1 MASGVNFTKE
11 VPLKE
16 ISENSKNLNILPKK
30 IRGRGR
36 GSRSQLGILR
46 AFSRK
51 MVANESQN
59 NFAIFFPEKG
69 RILHFAVGRRA
80 QGARRFLP
88 KAQNLK
94 NFNAIF
100 CNPWISSAMV
110 MATSIYK
117 TRGGT

>member
-1 MASGVNFTKE
+1 MFQD
-11 VPLKE
+11 PLFSPFDHFLFFIFIFYFFVGE
-16 ISENSKNLNILPKK
+16 
-30 IRGRGR
+30 GG

-88 KAQNLK
+88 KAL
-94 NFNAIF
+94 F
-100 CNPWISSAMV
+100 SAPKRTMS
-110 MATSIYK
+110 AYLPFILEETFPYLWL
-117 TRGGT
+117 